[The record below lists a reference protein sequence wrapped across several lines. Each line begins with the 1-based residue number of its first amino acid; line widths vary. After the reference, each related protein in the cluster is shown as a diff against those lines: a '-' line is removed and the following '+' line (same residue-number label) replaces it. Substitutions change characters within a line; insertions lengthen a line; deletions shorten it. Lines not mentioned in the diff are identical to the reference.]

1 MPQEKAVV
9 MQIIVLCLDLGVHVD
24 GLIFHKFLKTCIHFS
39 RIFQTKF
46 VAIFRELI
54 HTNMA

>member
-1 MPQEKAVV
+1 MSQEKAVV
-9 MQIIVLCLDLGVHVD
+9 VQIIVLCLDLGVHVN
-24 GLIFHKFLKTCIHFS
+24 GLIFHKFFKICVHFS